1 MTKTFVAL
9 AAAASIGAAAV
20 AAPAPARADCIGCAL
35 FGGLVAG
42 TFIGAAL
49 AGPRYYGP
57 PPAYYGYA
65 GYGYAGG
72 PPAPGC
78 HYTSRPVWDPYA
90 AVYRPGPPVMVCP

>member
-9 AAAASIGAAAV
+9 AAAASISVAAV

-57 PPAYYGYA
+57 PPAYYA
-65 GYGYAGG
+65 GYAGG
-72 PPAPGC
+72 SPPPGC
-78 HYTSRPVWDPYA
+78 HTASRPVWDPYA
-90 AVYRPGPPVMVCP
+90 GVYRPGPPVVVCP